1 MFICKLDKNDWGYA
15 ISVFLVPLRNEW
27 KITVALDHPV
37 VRHSGLVFT
46 SIMSHVWPPPALDGC
61 LERAKMASH
70 HDPICVTSVWVR
82 LIPKVS
88 ITVVVTAKRM
98 TKEAKKWGKMAI
110 LWLSER
116 HNNSLMALK
125 LFSHQY
131 LLAPMIWCDFYH
143 FWIPGSIICWQLFRS
158 FTDVMKGASPSIISN
173 VKIFFCH
180 ISFMICSQIAIFI
193 FHT

>member
-1 MFICKLDKNDWGYA
+1 MA
-15 ISVFLVPLRNEW
+15 HE
-27 KITVALDHPV
+27 TVSRWFPNPGT
-37 VRHSGLVFT
+37 VRHSGLVLN
-46 SIMSHVWPPPALDGC
+46 SIMSHVWPPPALNGC

-82 LIPKVS
+82 LMPKVS

-143 FWIPGSIICWQLFRS
+143 FWIPGSIIC
-158 FTDVMKGASPSIISN
+158 
-173 VKIFFCH
+173 
-180 ISFMICSQIAIFI
+180 
-193 FHT
+193 

>member
-1 MFICKLDKNDWGYA
+1 MFGPLQPWMGAWRGQKSPKSCCLMYLDVIWRMKQFPGG
-15 ISVFLVPLRNEW
+15 FLTLE
-27 KITVALDHPV
+27 L
-37 VRHSGLVFT
+37 VRHSGLVLN

-143 FWIPGSIICWQLFRS
+143 FWIPGSIIC
-158 FTDVMKGASPSIISN
+158 
-173 VKIFFCH
+173 
-180 ISFMICSQIAIFI
+180 
-193 FHT
+193 